1 MDTISRFRFVKFGL
15 PGETPYAR
23 PHGAHTPVTD
33 HRSQPIWS
41 RIPTEVT
48 TFPPS
53 VKTKHVPLWMSK
65 VLHQLKSL
73 RRGLPIKGVINR

>member
-48 TFPPS
+48 TFPPIGEDKARAIMDVES
-53 VKTKHVPLWMSK
+53 STPA
-65 VLHQLKSL
+65 KSL